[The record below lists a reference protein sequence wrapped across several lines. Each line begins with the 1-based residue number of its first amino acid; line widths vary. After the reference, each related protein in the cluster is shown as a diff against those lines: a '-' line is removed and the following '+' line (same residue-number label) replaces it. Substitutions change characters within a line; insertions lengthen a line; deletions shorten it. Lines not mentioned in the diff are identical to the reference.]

1 MPSRYLAIGWNICK
15 SLSVYESVE
24 LWLQTSF
31 GMPGMSSSPTAP
43 QMTRTSSG
51 RQISVAP
58 NLNTVIEGDETGD
71 GSPSGNLAGI
81 PLDDDDTHA
90 IVRVLEHLI
99 ANYRQLS
106 DAPNSPLYKGP
117 RTR

>member
-1 MPSRYLAIGWNICK
+1 
-15 SLSVYESVE
+15 
-24 LWLQTSF
+24 
-31 GMPGMSSSPTAP
+31 MPGSSSPPAP

-71 GSPSGNLAGI
+71 GSPSGNLARI

-90 IVRVLEHLI
+90 IVRMLEHLI
-99 ANYRQLS
+99 ANYKQLS